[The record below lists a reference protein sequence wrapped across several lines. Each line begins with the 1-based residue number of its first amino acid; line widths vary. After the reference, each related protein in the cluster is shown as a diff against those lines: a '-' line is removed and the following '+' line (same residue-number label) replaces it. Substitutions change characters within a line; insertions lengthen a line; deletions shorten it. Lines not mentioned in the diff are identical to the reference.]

1 MSIIR
6 KITSLLFMNP
16 SRIYDYAF
24 RVLIFFLP
32 FATLFSV
39 FFREKLGI
47 PGISFIKE
55 LCILIMLCVILIEH
69 LRGKLHI
76 IWTRYDLAIWLYAFI
91 LIIVTFST
99 TGITGLIYGG
109 RYDFAFLVLFFIV
122 YHGSWL
128 LEQKHVY
135 YIRLFLISSGVAL
148 FLSMLL
154 KWPLSEDILLYFGYS
169 GNPSNWEFGSS
180 VPIFH
185 GVEGANVRR
194 FQGIFDGP
202 NTMGAFL
209 LIYLGMFVYYFRQYK
224 SWYFVLGLFTLG
236 MITLVNYTYSRS
248 AQLGYIGGMG
258 IIVLLSF
265 GYLYRHYK
273 VQMVSLIVLFIIGF
287 WVLLLQYGG
296 NLQAIIERSGSSK
309 GHAERM
315 IIWVQR
321 AVEHPLGQWLWSA
334 GPGYRYILDLE
345 KLSRPEIEKLDVTY
359 IPESWYIQQFVEWGF
374 LWGIL
379 FILLMFLFL
388 QWLYRVHIILAGTF
402 LSILIMNFFL
412 HTFESSLISLS
423 LFLLIGLLLS
433 PHTSQKHAA

>member
-1 MSIIR
+1 
-6 KITSLLFMNP
+6 
-16 SRIYDYAF
+16 
-24 RVLIFFLP
+24 
-32 FATLFSV
+32 
-39 FFREKLGI
+39 
-47 PGISFIKE
+47 
-55 LCILIMLCVILIEH
+55 
-69 LRGKLHI
+69 
-76 IWTRYDLAIWLYAFI
+76 
-91 LIIVTFST
+91 VTFFT

-194 FQGIFDGP
+194 FQGILDGP

-209 LIYLGMFVYYFRQYK
+209 LIYLGVFLYYFRYYRD
-224 SWYFVLGLFTLG
+224 WYFSLGLFAIL
-236 MITLVNYTYSRS
+236 MIGCIIYTYSRS
-248 AQLGYIGGMG
+248 ALLGLIWGVGFS
-258 IIVLLSF
+258 ILFSAR
-265 GYLYRHYK
+265 YLYRKYK
-273 VQMVSLIVLFIIGF
+273 VQTSILFIVSIL
-287 WVLLLQYGG
+287 WIIAVWLQYGG
-296 NLQAIIERSGSSK
+296 NLRAIIERGWSTK
-309 GHAERM
+309 GHMERM
-315 IIWVQR
+315 IIGMDR
-321 AVEHPLGQWLWSA
+321 AIESPLGQWLGSA

-345 KLSRPEIEKLDVTY
+345 KLSRPEREKLDVTY
-359 IPESWYIQQFVEWGF
+359 IPESWYIQQFIEGWF

-412 HTFESSLISLS
+412 HTFESSLVSLS
-423 LFLLIGLLLS
+423 LFLLIGIFLS
-433 PHTSQKHAA
+433 PHISQKHAT

>member
-1 MSIIR
+1 VTI
-6 KITSLLFMNP
+6 L
-16 SRIYDYAF
+16 
-24 RVLIFFLP
+24 
-32 FATLFSV
+32 SV
-39 FFREKLGI
+39 FFRERLGI
-47 PGISFIKE
+47 PGITFLKE
-55 LCILIMLCVILIEH
+55 LSILIMLICLVIEH
-69 LRGKLHI
+69 IRGRLSI
-76 IWTRYDLAIWLYAFI
+76 QWSRYDLGIWAYGLV
-91 LIIVTFST
+91 LIAVTLFT
-99 TGITGLIYGG
+99 TGTVGLIYGG

-122 YHGSWL
+122 YHGTSL
-128 LEQKHVY
+128 LQHKYTY

-209 LIYLGMFVYYFRQYK
+209 LIYLGIFVYYFRMYK
-224 SWYFVLGLFTLG
+224 NWYFILGLFTLG
-236 MITLVNYTYSRS
+236 MIALVNYTYSRS
-248 AQLGYIGGMG
+248 AQLGYIGGIG

-273 VQMVSLIVLFIIGF
+273 IQMISLIVLFFIGI
-287 WVLLLQYGG
+287 WVVFLQYGS

-315 IIWVQR
+315 VVWVQR
-321 AVEHPLGQWLWSA
+321 AIEYPLGQWLGSS
-334 GPGYRYILDLE
+334 GPGYRHVLDLE
-345 KLSRPEIEKLDVTY
+345 NLSRPEIEKLDVTY
-359 IPESWYIQQFVEWGF
+359 IPESWYIQQFIEWWF

-388 QWLYRVHIILAGTF
+388 QWLYRVHVILAGTF
-402 LSILIMNFFL
+402 VSILIMNFFL
-412 HTFESSLISLS
+412 HTFESSPISLS
-423 LFLLIGLLLS
+423 LFLLIGLFLS
-433 PHTSQKHAA
+433 PHISQKHAV